1 MDVTAGRYNAFF
13 ADGNIYDNRADGVE
27 VSYGDKIKIIG
38 AAGKATDDLD
48 KLGSFQELPA
58 GSYAGG
64 AVVADFGK
72 FNASA
77 SYYKL

>member
-48 KLGSFQELPA
+48 KLGVSGTTG
-58 GSYAGG
+58 GSYARRCC
-64 AVVADFGK
+64 
-72 FNASA
+72 SC
-77 SYYKL
+77 